1 MSKIT
6 TLSAL
11 GGLILAACVT
21 SPEPRLETPFA
32 DAPSEWRA
40 GESASTTITN
50 GWVGRFNAPLLTAL
64 VEEAQANNP
73 GVAAIAASVRRSRGL
88 ADRAKAGLSPELL
101 LIGGGSSSGVTGSNG
116 SNTQLTNAG
125 LTASWEPDLWGRIG
139 EGAAAARLDAEAAF
153 LDERAARYLL
163 ASSVVDAYVLALE
176 AELQA
181 QVAQRNYDALAE
193 TLSFV
198 TIQYE
203 RGLRSGRDIALIRSD
218 AANAESSL
226 VLAQNA
232 KRNALRALEIL
243 VGRYPGADI
252 FVEPTFPEL
261 PALPAGGVPADIL
274 QTRPDLIAAE
284 LRIDAAYARHK
295 SARAAQRPNL
305 TLTGLIGVDGE
316 GLSGTFDP
324 AGLAW
329 NAAASLAAPVIDGGR
344 RRADVE
350 IAAADIDA
358 AIASYREAVLQAW
371 DDVEQQFDLWVTLRD
386 QEDLNTSALAEAE
399 KALEFTEF
407 AYDIGTADLLDV
419 LALQQRVAALQS
431 QQVAIQSARLI
442 QISRLSLALGTD
454 WSDL

>member
-1 MSKIT
+1 MSRKK
-6 TLSAL
+6 TLSGL
-11 GGLILAACVT
+11 GGLVLAACAT
-21 SPEPRLETPFA
+21 SPEPTIQPSFA
-32 DAPSEWRA
+32 EAPLQWQA
-40 GESASTTITN
+40 GESASTTVAN
-50 GWVGRFNAPLLTAL
+50 GWVERFKSPVLTAL

-73 GVAAIAASVRRSRGL
+73 GVASIAASVRLSRGV

-101 LIGGGSSSGVTGSNG
+101 LIGGASSSGTTGSNG
-116 SNTQLTNAG
+116 PGTQLTNAG
-125 LTASWEPDLWGRIG
+125 LTASWELDLWGRIG

-181 QVAQRNYDALAE
+181 QVAQRNFDALAR
-193 TLSFV
+193 TLNFV

-218 AANAESSL
+218 AASAESGL
-226 VLAQNA
+226 VLARNA
-232 KRNALRALEIL
+232 KRDALRALEIL
-243 VGRYPGADI
+243 VGRYPGTDI
-252 FVEPTFPEL
+252 SVEPAFPEL
-261 PALPAGGVPADIL
+261 PVLPAGGVPADIL
-274 QTRPDLIAAE
+274 QTRPDIVAAE
-284 LRIDAAYARHK
+284 LRIEAAYSRHK
-295 SARAAQRPNL
+295 AARAAQRPNL

-344 RRADVE
+344 RRADVD
-350 IAAADIDA
+350 IAVADIDVA
-358 AIASYREAVLQAW
+358 VANYREAVLQAW
-371 DDVEQQFDLWVTLRD
+371 DDVEQQLDLWVVLRD
-386 QEDLNTSALAEAE
+386 QEALIASALAEAE

-419 LALQQRVAALQS
+419 LALQQRVSALES
-431 QQVAIQSARLI
+431 QEVGIQSARLI

-454 WSDL
+454 WAEI